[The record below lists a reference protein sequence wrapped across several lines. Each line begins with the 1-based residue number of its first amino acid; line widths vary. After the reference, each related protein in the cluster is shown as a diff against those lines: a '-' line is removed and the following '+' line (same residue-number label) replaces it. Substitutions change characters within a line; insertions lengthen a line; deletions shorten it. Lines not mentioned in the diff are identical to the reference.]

1 MASLKAT
8 LELVDRT
15 SDRFSSMGTAGK
27 AALSNIQQGAAN
39 TSTAYDRMSN
49 SGNLVAANI
58 DYLQRCA
65 VAAGGDLHQL
75 RDASLEWADDVSDS
89 MKNFYDMTGATDEEL
104 VEQGVLVKKSFD
116 DSANSIED
124 FGDVAKDTVD
134 DVEELGDSLKQTS
147 EETEGFGDKS
157 KTAIS
162 DLDQI
167 IASAG
172 IVAGLKQIADGLKE
186 CAENSEELESMTAKL
201 ETIAGSSEVGGLA
214 SDIRQLSSDTGKY
227 ASDLTDVA
235 YNAISAGTAVEDSV
249 GMAKT
254 ASELA
259 TAGFTNESSALSVLE
274 TAMNSY
280 GDQIESVSDVSDSL
294 ITVQNLGVT
303 TVDQLASQMGKAIS
317 TASAY
322 NISLANVESGYISIT
337 KAGINTAEGTTYLS
351 GMFNELGNTSSDI
364 AKVLKNETGQS
375 FGQLMN
381 AGYSLADVLGIVYDR
396 VGQNSEAM
404 INMFGSQEAGKAAMA
419 IINQGLDQFNNNLEA
434 VENSTGATA
443 AAYAIMADTTE
454 FSHNRMS
461 NSAKNLSIVIGD
473 QLNSSLK
480 DVYSI
485 TADVFDMVG
494 SGLEKAPY
502 VTAILTGA
510 TVGVAALTIGVTG
523 YSAATKIADM
533 VTKAWAASASLNPIF
548 GAVAVITGVVT
559 AMGVL
564 INVMEDANEEYN
576 SLTAASKEQY
586 NELQN
591 LQSQY
596 DEVAATEGETSD
608 KAIEL
613 ATNIEIATGKFE
625 ANRMTV
631 EQWHQTVD
639 DSIQKHEDLINGCDE
654 LNKSQA
660 TSDNTIS
667 QLTDKYSALTSKTEL
682 TLSEQTELGVV
693 VDLLN
698 SKVEG
703 LGLTFDKTTGKTNK
717 SAEDIQNYYNAVKQN
732 AYVDAAKSKIEEL
745 YDALGEN
752 TLNEEQAKTQLEAAQ
767 RAFDEAEAAYAE
779 HVQNMNDTGQSVGMF
794 DYWAYTHSAKK
805 ELEETQ
811 EAYDNLVSIS
821 EDYEQQIDDI
831 QGKLDGTADT
841 IENTS
846 YTAETAFNQVVTSTT
861 SEITTLI
868 DAYNEAYE
876 AAYQS
881 IDGQIGLFDEMQTK
895 SELSASQMQTNL
907 QSQID
912 YLNTYTDNLSKAA
925 ELGFSDS
932 LIASLSDGTAE
943 SAGYLDELVSK
954 AESLGGKGTQAA
966 TEFVEGFNSKM
977 EQVESAKE
985 NWSTQVG
992 KMKTDFD
999 EQMNGIQ
1006 TRMNQ
1011 AVSDM
1016 EMSGEAAKAAKS
1028 TIDAYI
1034 ANIKSGISGATNAA
1048 LAVANATT
1056 AALNSGGAAS
1066 PSIPKHAKGTTNAES
1081 VFIAGDDYG
1090 PELVVDHAGSTVFPH
1105 SETMKIVEAVGEMYY
1120 DAPPA
1125 EMIPYYTAPAVNT
1138 SSPVQNTEK
1147 TVHIEINGSGKMS
1160 FTGNIDEEQ
1169 IVEVMQDKLK
1179 NVLLNIVSEEI
1190 AEEGDGSYEY

>member
-1 MASLKAT
+1 MSLKAT
-8 LELVDRT
+8 IELVDKV
-15 SDRFSSMGTAGK
+15 SDRFNTMATTGK
-27 AALSNIQQGAAN
+27 AALSDIQQYSSSA
-39 TSTAYDRMSN
+39 STAYDKLSKVVSQSDLN
-49 SGNLVAANI
+49 SIEKSCN
-58 DYLQRCA
+58 
-65 VAAGGDLHQL
+65 AAGTSLKDM
-75 RDASLEWADDVSDS
+75 RDSTLEWTDAASNYNKEALE
-89 MKNFYDMTGATDEEL
+89 MMNTDEEL
-104 VEQGVLVKKSFD
+104 VEQGLKIKSAVTEAA
-116 DSANSIED
+116 DSVED
-124 FGDVAKDTVD
+124 MGDAAKDTTD
-134 DVEELGDSLKQTS
+134 DVKGLGEEVEKTS

-157 KTAIS
+157 KTAIG

-172 IVAGLKQIADGLKE
+172 IVTGLKQIADGFKE
-186 CAENSEELESMTAKL
+186 CAANSEELESMTAKL
-201 ETIAGSSEVGGLA
+201 ETISGSSAVGGLA
-214 SDIRQLSSDTGKY
+214 SEVKQLSSDTGKY
-227 ASDLTDVA
+227 ATDLTDVA
-235 YNAISAGTAVEDSV
+235 YNAISAGTAVEESV
-249 GMAKT
+249 NMAKT
-254 ASELA
+254 SSELA
-259 TAGFTNESSALSVLE
+259 TAGFTNEASALSVLE

-303 TVDQLASQMGKAIS
+303 TVDQLAAQMGKAIS
-317 TASAY
+317 TAAAY
-322 NISLANVESGYISIT
+322 NVSLGNVESGYISIT

-351 GMFNELGNTSSDI
+351 GMLNELGNTSSDI
-364 AKVLKNETGQS
+364 AKVIKDETGQS

-381 AGYSLADVLGIVYDR
+381 DGKSLADVLGIVYDN
-396 VGQNSEAM
+396 VGKNSEAM

-443 AAYAIMADTTE
+443 SAYAIMADTTE
-454 FSHNRMS
+454 FAHNRMN

-480 DVYSI
+480 DVYSV
-485 TADVFDMVG
+485 TADIFDMVG
-494 SGLEKAPY
+494 TGLEKAPA
-502 VTAILTGA
+502 VTALLTGA
-510 TVGVAALTIGVTG
+510 TVGVAALTIGVTA
-523 YSAATKIADM
+523 YNA
-533 VTKAWAASASLNPIF
+533 VTKYGTVVQTAFNAAMNANPIF
-548 GAVAVITGVVT
+548 WIVPVITGVVT
-559 AMGVL
+559 AAGVL

-586 NELQN
+586 NELQS
-591 LQSQY
+591 LQTQY
-596 DEVAATEGETSD
+596 DEVAEKEGETSD
-608 KAIEL
+608 KAVEL

-625 ANRMTV
+625 ASRMTL
-631 EQWHQTVD
+631 EEWRQTVD
-639 DSIQKHEDLINGCDE
+639 DAVQKHDDLINSCDE
-654 LNKSQA
+654 LTKSQA
-660 TSDNTIS
+660 VGDNTIS
-667 QLTDKYSALTSKTEL
+667 LLTDKYSEL
-682 TLSEQTELGVV
+682 TDKSELTAEEQTELGVV

-717 SAEDIQNYYNAVKQN
+717 SAEDIKKYYDTIKQS
-732 AYVDAAKSKIEEL
+732 AYVDAAKSKIDEL

-752 TLNEEQAKTQLEAAQ
+752 MLNEEQAIAQRDAAQ
-767 RAFDEAEAAYAE
+767 RAYDEAEAAYAE
-779 HVQNMNDTGQSVGMF
+779 HCQNMTDTGQSVGMF
-794 DYWAYTHSAKK
+794 DHWAYTHSAKK
-805 ELEETQ
+805 ELEEA
-811 EAYDNLVSIS
+811 EEDLKKIS
-821 EDYEQQIDDI
+821 DASADYESQIEDL

-841 IENTS
+841 IESTGNAATD
-846 YTAETAFNQVVTSTT
+846 AFNQVVTSTT
-861 SEITTLI
+861 SEVMELI

-876 AAYQS
+876 AAYDS
-881 IDGQIGLFDEMQTK
+881 IDGQIGLFDKMQTK
-895 SELSASQMQTNL
+895 SELSVSQMQTNL

-912 YLNTYTDNLSKAA
+912 YLNTYTENLSKAA

-943 SAGYLDELVSK
+943 SAGYLNALVSQ
-954 AESLGGKGTQAA
+954 AESLGKKGPEAA

-985 NWSTQVG
+985 KWSTQVG

-1011 AVSDM
+1011 AISDM
-1016 EMSGEAAKAAKS
+1016 DMSGEAAKSAKN

-1034 ANIKSGISGATNAA
+1034 RNIEKGTDGATNAA
-1048 LAVANATT
+1048 SAVAKATS

-1120 DAPPA
+1120 DAPST
-1125 EMIPYYTAPAVNT
+1125 EMMPYYTAPVVNT
-1138 SSPVQNTEK
+1138 SSPAQSTEK
-1147 TVHIEINGSGKMS
+1147 TIHIDINGSGKMS
-1160 FTGNIDEEQ
+1160 FSGNIDKEQ
-1169 IVEVMQDKLK
+1169 IVEVMQNNLTD
-1179 NVLLNIVSEEI
+1179 VLLNIVSEEI

>member
-1 MASLKAT
+1 MSLKAT
-8 LELVDRT
+8 IELVDKV
-15 SDRFSSMGTAGK
+15 SDRFNTMATTGK
-27 AALSNIQQGAAN
+27 AALNDIQQYSNSA
-39 TSTAYDRMSN
+39 STAYDKLSKVI
-49 SGNLVAANI
+49 SQSDI
-58 DYLQRCA
+58 DSIEKSCN
-65 VAAGGDLHQL
+65 AAGTSLKDM
-75 RDASLEWADDVSDS
+75 RDSTLEW
-89 MKNFYDMTGATDEEL
+89 TDAASNYNKEALEMMNTDKEL
-104 VEQGVLVKKSFD
+104 VEQGLKIKSAVAEAAD
-116 DSANSIED
+116 AVED
-124 FGDVAKDTVD
+124 MGEAAKNTTE
-134 DVEELGDSLKQTS
+134 DVEGLGEEVEKTKD
-147 EETEGFGDKS
+147 ETEGFGDKS
-157 KTAIS
+157 KTAIG

-172 IVAGLKQIADGLKE
+172 IVTGLKQIADDFKE
-186 CAENSEELESMTAKL
+186 CSANAEELESMTAKL
-201 ETIAGSSEVGGLA
+201 ETISGSSAISGLA
-214 SDIRQLSSDTGKY
+214 GDIRQLSSDTGKY
-227 ASDLTDVA
+227 ATDLTDVA

-249 GMAKT
+249 NMAKT

-259 TAGFTNESSALSVLE
+259 TAGFTNEASALSVLE

-303 TVDQLASQMGKAIS
+303 TVDQLAANMGKAIS
-317 TASAY
+317 TAAAY
-322 NISLANVESGYISIT
+322 NVSLGNVESGYISIT
-337 KAGINTAEGTTYLS
+337 KAGISTAEGTTYLS
-351 GMFNELGNTSSDI
+351 GMLNELGNTGSEI
-364 AKVLKNETGQS
+364 GKVLKEETGQS

-381 AGYSLADVLGIVYDR
+381 EGQSLADVLGIVYDQ
-396 VGQNSEAM
+396 VGRNSEAM

-443 AAYAIMADTTE
+443 SAYAIMADTTE
-454 FSHNRMS
+454 FAHNRMN

-480 DVYSI
+480 DVYSVA
-485 TADVFDMVG
+485 ADIFDGVG
-494 SGLEKAPY
+494 NFLEKAPA
-502 VTAILTGA
+502 VTAIITGA
-510 TVGVAALTIGVTG
+510 TVGVAALTVGVTA
-523 YSAATKIADM
+523 YTYKAKIA
-533 VTKAWAASASLNPIF
+533 TIATAAWNAVQDANPVIFVASAVVGL
-548 GAVAVITGVVT
+548 VT

-596 DEVAATEGETSD
+596 DEVAAAEGETSD
-608 KAIEL
+608 KAVEL
-613 ATNIEIATGKFE
+613 ATNIEIATGNFE
-625 ANRMTV
+625 ANRMTL
-631 EQWHQTVD
+631 EEWRQTVD
-639 DSIQKHEDLINGCDE
+639 DAVQKHDDLMNSCDE
-654 LNKSQA
+654 LTKSQA
-660 TSDNTIS
+660 VSDSTIS
-667 QLTDKYSALTSKTEL
+667 QLTDKYSELTDKSEL

-717 SAEDIQNYYNAVKQN
+717 SAEDIKKYYDTIKQS
-732 AYVDAAKSKIEEL
+732 AYVDAAKSKIDEL
-745 YDALGEN
+745 YDALGESAF
-752 TLNEEQAKTQLEAAQ
+752 NEEQAKTQRDAAQ
-767 RAFDEAEAAYAE
+767 RAYDEAEAAYAE
-779 HVQNMNDTGQSVGMF
+779 HCQNMTDTGQSVGIF
-794 DYWAYTHSAKK
+794 DHWAYTHSAKK
-805 ELEETQ
+805 ELEEAEEDLQ
-811 EAYDNLVSIS
+811 KIS
-821 EDYEQQIDDI
+821 DASADYEAQIEEL
-831 QGKLDGTADT
+831 QSKLDSTADT
-841 IENTS
+841 IESTS
-846 YTAETAFNQVVTSTT
+846 YTAESAFNQVVTSTT
-861 SEITTLI
+861 SEVMELI
-868 DAYNEAYE
+868 DAYNEAYD

-881 IDGQIGLFDEMQTK
+881 IDGQIGLFDEMKTK
-895 SELSASQMQTNL
+895 SELSVSEMEKNL

-912 YLNTYTDNLSKAA
+912 YLNTYTENLSKAA

-943 SAGYLDELVSK
+943 SAGYLDALVSQ
-954 AESLGGKGTQAA
+954 AETLGKKGPEAA

-977 EQVESAKE
+977 EQVESSKE
-985 NWSTQVG
+985 KWGTQVA

-1011 AVSDM
+1011 TVSDM
-1016 EMSGEAAKAAKS
+1016 EMSGEAASAAKK

-1034 ANIKSGISGATNAA
+1034 ANIGNGVKGATDAAGAVAKATAAA
-1048 LAVANATT
+1048 LSGGGT
-1056 AALNSGGAAS
+1056 AA

-1105 SETMKIVEAVGEMYY
+1105 SETMKIVEAVGDMYY

-1125 EMIPYYTAPAVNT
+1125 EMIPYYTAPVVNT
-1138 SSPVQNTEK
+1138 SSPVQSTEK
-1147 TVHIEINGSGKMS
+1147 TIHIDINGSGKMS
-1160 FTGNIDEEQ
+1160 FSGNIDETQVLE
-1169 IVEVMQDKLK
+1169 ILNNNLTNVMM
-1179 NVLLNIVSEEI
+1179 NILSEEI

>member
-1 MASLKAT
+1 MSLKAT
-8 LELVDRT
+8 IELVDRV
-15 SDRFSSMGTAGK
+15 SDRFNTMGSTGK
-27 AALSNIQQGAAN
+27 AALSDIQQYSSSA
-39 TSTAYDRMSN
+39 STAYDKLSKVVSQSDLDSIEKSCN
-49 SGNLVAANI
+49 
-58 DYLQRCA
+58 
-65 VAAGGDLHQL
+65 AAGTSLKDM
-75 RDASLEWADDVSDS
+75 RDSTLEWTDAASNYNKEALE
-89 MKNFYDMTGATDEEL
+89 MMNTDEEL
-104 VEQGVLVKKSFD
+104 VEQGLKIKSVVAEAA
-116 DSANSIED
+116 DSVED
-124 FGDVAKDTVD
+124 MGETAKDTTD
-134 DVEELGDSLKQTS
+134 DVKGLGEEVEKTS

-157 KTAIS
+157 KTAIG

-172 IVAGLKQIADGLKE
+172 IVTGLKQIADGFKE
-186 CAENSEELESMTAKL
+186 CAANAEELESMTAKL
-201 ETIAGSSEVGGLA
+201 ETISGSSAVGGLA

-227 ASDLTDVA
+227 ATDLTDVA
-235 YNAISAGTAVEDSV
+235 YNAISAGTAVEESV
-249 GMAKT
+249 NMAKT

-259 TAGFTNESSALSVLE
+259 TAGFTNEASALSVLE

-303 TVDQLASQMGKAIS
+303 TVDQLAAQMGKAIS
-317 TASAY
+317 TAAAY
-322 NISLANVESGYISIT
+322 NVSLGNVESGYISIT

-351 GMFNELGNTSSDI
+351 GMLNELGNTGSEI
-364 AKVLKNETGQS
+364 GKVLKEETGQS

-381 AGYSLADVLGIVYDR
+381 EGQSLADVLGVVYDR
-396 VGQNSEAM
+396 VGRNSEAM

-443 AAYAIMADTTE
+443 SAYAIMADTTE
-454 FSHNRMS
+454 FAHNRMN

-480 DVYSI
+480 DVYSV
-485 TADVFDMVG
+485 TADIFDMVG
-494 SGLEKAPY
+494 TGLEKAPA
-502 VTAILTGA
+502 VTALLTGA

-586 NELQN
+586 NELQS

-596 DEVAATEGETSD
+596 DAVAEKEGETSD
-608 KAIEL
+608 QAVEL

-625 ANRMTV
+625 ASRMTL
-631 EQWHQTVD
+631 EEWHQTVD
-639 DSIQKHEDLINGCDE
+639 DAIQKHDDLINSCDE
-654 LNKSQA
+654 LTKSQA
-660 TSDNTIS
+660 VGDNTIS
-667 QLTDKYSALTSKTEL
+667 LLTDKYSELTSKSNL
-682 TLSEQTELGVV
+682 TAEEQTELGVV

-717 SAEDIQNYYNAVKQN
+717 SAEDIKKYYDTIKQS
-732 AYVDAAKSKIEEL
+732 AYVDAAKSKIDEL

-752 TLNEEQAKTQLEAAQ
+752 MLNEEQAKAQRDAAQ

-779 HVQNMNDTGQSVGMF
+779 HCQNMADTGQSVGMF
-794 DYWAYTHSAKK
+794 DHWAYTHSAKK
-805 ELEETQ
+805 ELEEA
-811 EAYDNLVSIS
+811 EEDLKKIS
-821 EDYEQQIDDI
+821 DASADYESQIEDL
-831 QGKLDGTADT
+831 QGKLDGTTDT
-841 IENTS
+841 IESTGNAATD
-846 YTAETAFNQVVTSTT
+846 AFNQVVTSTT
-861 SEITTLI
+861 SEVMELI
-868 DAYNEAYE
+868 EAYNLAYD

-881 IDGQIGLFDEMQTK
+881 IDGQIGLFDEMKTK
-895 SELSASQMQTNL
+895 SELSISQMQTNL

-912 YLNTYTDNLSKAA
+912 YLNTYTENLSKAA

-992 KMKTDFD
+992 KMRTDFD
-999 EQMNGIQ
+999 EQMNGIKS
-1006 TRMNQ
+1006 RMDK
-1011 AVSDM
+1011 AIDDM
-1016 EMSGEAAKAAKS
+1016 EMSGEAGKVAKS

-1034 ANIKSGISGATNAA
+1034 ANISNGVKGATDAA
-1048 LAVANATT
+1048 RAVANATT

-1120 DAPPA
+1120 DAPST
-1125 EMIPYYTAPAVNT
+1125 EMMPYYTAPVVNT
-1138 SSPVQNTEK
+1138 SSPAQSTEK
-1147 TVHIEINGSGKMS
+1147 TIHIDINGSGKMS
-1160 FTGNIDEEQ
+1160 FSGNIDESQVIEILQ
-1169 IVEVMQDKLK
+1169 KNLTNVM
-1179 NVLLNIVSEEI
+1179 LNIVSEEI

>member
-1 MASLKAT
+1 MSLKAT
-8 LELVDRT
+8 IELVDRV
-15 SDRFSSMGTAGK
+15 SDRFNTMATTGK
-27 AALSNIQQGAAN
+27 AALSDIQQYSNSA
-39 TSTAYDRMSN
+39 STAYDKLSKVVSQSDLDSIEKSCN
-49 SGNLVAANI
+49 
-58 DYLQRCA
+58 
-65 VAAGGDLHQL
+65 AAGTSLKDM
-75 RDASLEWADDVSDS
+75 RDSTLEWTDAASNYNKEALE
-89 MKNFYDMTGATDEEL
+89 MMNTDEEL
-104 VEQGVLVKKSFD
+104 VEQGLKIKSATAD
-116 DSANSIED
+116 AADSVED
-124 FGDVAKDTVD
+124 MGDVAKDTTSD
-134 DVEELGDSLKQTS
+134 IEGLGEEVEKTS

-157 KTAIS
+157 KTAIG

-172 IVAGLKQIADGLKE
+172 IVTGLKQIADGFKE
-186 CAENSEELESMTAKL
+186 CAANAEELESMTAKL
-201 ETIAGSSEVGGLA
+201 ETISGSSAVSGLA
-214 SDIRQLSSDTGKY
+214 SEIKQLSSDTGKY
-227 ASDLTDVA
+227 ATDLTDVA
-235 YNAISAGTAVEDSV
+235 YNAISAGTAVEESV
-249 GMAKT
+249 NMAKT
-254 ASELA
+254 SSELA
-259 TAGFTNESSALSVLE
+259 TAGFTNEASALSVLE

-303 TVDQLASQMGKAIS
+303 TVDQLAAQMGKAIS
-317 TASAY
+317 TAAAY
-322 NISLANVESGYISIT
+322 NVSLGNVESGYISIT

-351 GMFNELGNTSSDI
+351 GMLNELGNTSSDI
-364 AKVLKNETGQS
+364 AKVIKDETGQS

-381 AGYSLADVLGIVYDR
+381 DGKSLADVLGIVYDT
-396 VGQNSEAM
+396 VGKNSEAM

-454 FSHNRMS
+454 FSHNRMR

-586 NELQN
+586 NELQS
-591 LQSQY
+591 LQTQY
-596 DEVAATEGETSD
+596 DEVAEKEGETSD
-608 KAIEL
+608 KAVEL
-613 ATNIEIATGKFE
+613 ATNIEIATGNFE
-625 ANRMTV
+625 ASRMTL
-631 EQWHQTVD
+631 EEWRQTVD
-639 DSIQKHEDLINGCDE
+639 DAVQKHDDLMNSCDE
-654 LNKSQA
+654 LTKSQA
-660 TSDNTIS
+660 VSDSTIS
-667 QLTDKYSALTSKTEL
+667 QLTDKYSELTDKSEL

-703 LGLTFDKTTGKTNK
+703 LGLTFDKATGKTNK
-717 SAEDIQNYYNAVKQN
+717 SAEEIKKYYDTIKQS
-732 AYVDAAKSKIEEL
+732 AYVDAAKSKIDEL
-745 YDALGEN
+745 YDALGESA
-752 TLNEEQAKTQLEAAQ
+752 LNEEQARTQRDAAQ
-767 RAFDEAEAAYAE
+767 RAYDEAEAAYAE
-779 HVQNMNDTGQSVGMF
+779 HCQNMADTGQSVGMF
-794 DYWAYTHSAKK
+794 DHWAYTHSAKK
-805 ELEETQ
+805 ELEEAEEDLQ
-811 EAYDNLVSIS
+811 KIS
-821 EDYEQQIDDI
+821 DASADYEAQIEDL
-831 QGKLDGTADT
+831 QSKLDGTADT

-846 YTAETAFNQVVTSTT
+846 YTAESAFNQVVTSTT
-861 SEITTLI
+861 SEVMELI
-868 DAYNEAYE
+868 NSYNEAYD

-881 IDGQIGLFDEMQTK
+881 IDGQIGLFDEMKTK
-895 SELSASQMQTNL
+895 SELSVSEMEKNL

-912 YLNTYTDNLSKAA
+912 YLNTYTENLSKAA

-932 LIASLSDGTAE
+932 LIESLSDGTAE
-943 SAGYLDELVSK
+943 SAGYLDALVSQ
-954 AESLGGKGTQAA
+954 AETLGKKGPEAA

-977 EQVESAKE
+977 DQVESSKE
-985 NWSTQVG
+985 KWGTQVA

-999 EQMNGIQ
+999 EQMDGIQ
-1006 TRMNQ
+1006 KRMDK
-1011 AVSDM
+1011 AVNDMNMSDD
-1016 EMSGEAAKAAKS
+1016 AAKAAKS

-1034 ANIKSGISGATNAA
+1034 ANIGNGVKGATDAAGAVAKATAAA
-1048 LAVANATT
+1048 LSGGGTT
-1056 AALNSGGAAS
+1056 A
-1066 PSIPKHAKGTTNAES
+1066 PSVPKHAKGTTNAES

-1105 SETMKIVEAVGEMYY
+1105 SETMKIVEAVGDMYY

-1125 EMIPYYTAPAVNT
+1125 EMMPYYTAPAVNT
-1138 SSPVQNTEK
+1138 SSPVQSTEK
-1147 TVHIEINGSGKMS
+1147 TIHIDINGSGKMTFS
-1160 FTGNIDEEQ
+1160 GNIDETQ
-1169 IVEVMQDKLK
+1169 ILEILQNNLTNVM
-1179 NVLLNIVSEEI
+1179 LNILSEEI
-1190 AEEGDGSYEY
+1190 AEEGEGSYEY